1 MHRSLAGV
9 VPAGCEGGH
18 CAAGGEGQ
26 RHTATP
32 RGTGGWV
39 RVWLGLKGLK
49 EARGWGK
56 QGVQENRWGGIRR
69 EFMGVRACVGG

>member
-1 MHRSLAGV
+1 M
-9 VPAGCEGGH
+9 
-18 CAAGGEGQ
+18 
-26 RHTATP
+26 
-32 RGTGGWV
+32 

-69 EFMGVRACVGG
+69 EFMGVRAWVGESMTHGFPSLANAVLQTGVNNDRYFHENNDRRSL

>member
-1 MHRSLAGV
+1 M
-9 VPAGCEGGH
+9 
-18 CAAGGEGQ
+18 
-26 RHTATP
+26 
-32 RGTGGWV
+32 